1 MLHHEVEGV
10 LARALAEAR
19 VERDVAAEQRLQPR
33 ADAADH
39 RARAH
44 DDATNDADAAC
55 NVIAL
60 ELECGG
66 DEGGVE
72 LGARH
77 ARSVSIVVRPEL
89 MPVGELP
96 QTETVHF

>member
-10 LARALAEAR
+10 LARALTEAR

-33 ADAADH
+33 ADTADN

-44 DDATNDADAAC
+44 DDATNDAEVPC
-55 NVIAL
+55 NAIAR
-60 ELECGG
+60 ELESGG

-77 ARSVSIVVRPEL
+77 ARSGSIFVRPAL
-89 MPVGELP
+89 MPVGEFP
-96 QTETVHF
+96 QAETVQ